1 MNPEVTASAS
11 TMETSSVKG
20 GIGCKVRHGGDC
32 TNVLQKEVAVQALK
46 KERNPLAQEHQSRD
60 ASLGVLRETVLWPTR
75 SPLSPERTR
84 LIWHV
89 SVQTEEGVRWKHLIE
104 ARVRNWSCRVSSVA
118 GQCQSIQSEGVG
130 LGIIAFESSFSN
142 PRSLHLRG
150 LERGLAVTVCWAT
163 SGETLYAGPQFG
175 SARPIRRAPASGQ
188 ALYSRSQ
195 FG

>member
-75 SPLSPERTR
+75 SPLSLERTR

-104 ARVRNWSCRVSSVA
+104 DQVRIWACRLELVL
-118 GQCQSIQSEGVG
+118 QSLKRCRPVPIYTVG
-130 LGIIAFESSFSN
+130 RCRIGDHCFRIFF
-142 PRSLHLRG
+142 
-150 LERGLAVTVCWAT
+150 
-163 SGETLYAGPQFG
+163 F
-175 SARPIRRAPASGQ
+175 
-188 ALYSRSQ
+188 
-195 FG
+195 